1 VTAAGV
7 RNFVTGYYDLLPGNP
22 AQAYD
27 LTGPT
32 LRAAESRSNYIAFW
46 HRFSDVRLGPVNATN
61 GSLVA
66 HGTVTFVENGSSQTE
81 QHTFTLV
88 RGDGGRL
95 LMDSDRQQ

>member
-1 VTAAGV
+1 V
-7 RNFVTGYYDLLPGNP
+7 RTFVTGYYGLLPGNP
-22 AQAYD
+22 EQAYD

-46 HRFSDVRLGPVNATN
+46 HRFSDVRLGSVTATD
-61 GSLVA
+61 GSLLA
-66 HGTVTFVENGSSQTE
+66 HASVTYVENGAPTTE

-95 LMDSDRQQ
+95 LMDSDRPQ